1 MIIQSNYVFKS
12 STLNIQLKA
21 ILYYNCYL
29 TLLFPVLSN
38 CHEQKEFPQ
47 HCSIVLLLTTIYIP
61 LILINVSGTPY
72 LALTGTAD
80 KSTQNTIIKSLGM
93 VDPERIVMSPE
104 RKNVRITVIK
114 CKKAEIFSKLNWLVE
129 MMRMKGRNT
138 PKTIIFC
145 NMMSEM
151 ASVANYLLFKL
162 GQDAYV
168 SNPSD
173 GSKECLIVIFHSMT
187 WIERKDKFLASFKK
201 ADSVARIV
209 VASIALSMGVNFP
222 DVKYVVNWGPA
233 RTLLEYHQEAGRAGR
248 DGSSAH
254 SVIIYHGKQTAPCEV
269 DVKNFVRTTKCYRVA
284 CLKPFVDDA
293 KPLLPGH
300 DCCSNCAVTCRC
312 SSGCSVLPFNEQPA
326 NEEQQAYSQRKRC
339 ITMEQLVD
347 LQEALMEMKATFDSH
362 CSLEVHGFSS
372 DLIKQ
377 VVEGASTIF
386 SVKDVLCFPV
396 FSVKIANQI
405 MEIFQD
411 IFDDIEE
418 MEDEADVFIGER
430 VTNLDFHLS
439 VSEEEENTSFEDGE
453 EVEETW

>member
-1 MIIQSNYVFKS
+1 MIIQSNYVYKS

-29 TLLFPVLSN
+29 TLLFPVLCH

-47 HCSIVLLLTTIYIP
+47 HCSIVLLLTTICIP

-209 VASIALSMGVNFP
+209 VASTALSMGVNFR

-269 DVKNFVRTTKCYRVA
+269 
-284 CLKPFVDDA
+284 
-293 KPLLPGH
+293 LLLLT
-300 DCCSNCAVTCRC
+300 SY
-312 SSGCSVLPFNEQPA
+312 
-326 NEEQQAYSQRKRC
+326 QALQRK
-339 ITMEQLVD
+339 
-347 LQEALMEMKATFDSH
+347 
-362 CSLEVHGFSS
+362 SLLAG
-372 DLIKQ
+372 
-377 VVEGASTIF
+377 
-386 SVKDVLCFPV
+386 
-396 FSVKIANQI
+396 
-405 MEIFQD
+405 
-411 IFDDIEE
+411 
-418 MEDEADVFIGER
+418 
-430 VTNLDFHLS
+430 
-439 VSEEEENTSFEDGE
+439 
-453 EVEETW
+453 